1 MDVETLYAIAQ
12 QFQLEGEVVAVEPFG
27 TGLIYQT
34 YRSTAQSADGVRW
47 YIHQRLNQAV
57 FRQPLFVLEN
67 MQRVTEHIRAKI
79 AEADGNDRKATLR
92 LVPAR
97 DGQSYYRDPAGGY
110 WRTTELIPDAVTYDT
125 IQHPQHAYEAGK
137 TLGEF
142 QRFVADLPPAAL
154 HDTLPGFH
162 DTPQYFQQFCAT
174 VTTPHPNPAIAARK
188 QEPQAQDLIQQ
199 TQARAALANVLMSPW
214 QAGLLPTRIV
224 HNDPKINNIL
234 IDTQTQRG
242 LGMIDLDTVKGG
254 LVHFDFGD
262 CLRSA
267 ANPAGEETLDIAAVH
282 FDLAIFEGITI
293 GYLQIMRDVLT
304 GAEIYLLPQAI
315 PVIIFEQAARFLT
328 DYLRGDVY
336 YPHIAYPTQNLQRAA
351 VQMALLAD
359 VEQKMPAIQEIFHRL
374 FGKKLPS
381 HCST

>member
-1 MDVETLYAIAQ
+1 MTSVYAIAQ
-12 QFQLEGEVVAVEPFG
+12 QFQLDGEVVAVERFG
-27 TGLIYQT
+27 TGLIHQT
-34 YRSTAQSADGVRW
+34 YRSAVQNGQGVRW
-47 YIHQRLNQAV
+47 YIHQRLNQTV
-57 FRQPLFVLEN
+57 FRQPLLVLEN

-79 AEADGNDRKATLR
+79 AETGGSERKATLR

-97 DGQSYYRDPAGGY
+97 DGQPYYRDPAGEY
-110 WRTTELIPDAVTYDT
+110 WRTTMFITDAVTYDT

-142 QRFVADLPPAAL
+142 QRFVADLPPDEL

-162 DTPQYFQQFCAT
+162 DTPQYFQQFCAA
-174 VTTPHPNPAIAARK
+174 VTMPQPNPAIETRK

-199 TQARAALANVLMSPW
+199 AQARAALANALMAPW
-214 QAGLLPTRIV
+214 RVGLLPTRVV

-234 IDTQTQRG
+234 MDTHTQRG
-242 LGMIDLDTVKGG
+242 IGMIDLDTVKGG
-254 LVHFDFGD
+254 LAHFDFGD

-267 ANPAGEETLDIAAVH
+267 ANPAGEETQDIAAVH
-282 FDLAIFEGITI
+282 FDLAIFEGIAT
-293 GYLQIMRDVLT
+293 GYLEIMRDVLAA
-304 GAEIYLLPQAI
+304 AEIQLLPQAI
-315 PVIIFEQAARFLT
+315 PVIIFEQAVRFLT

-336 YPHIAYPTQNLQRAA
+336 YPHLTYPTQNLQRAA

-374 FGKKLPS
+374 FGKKLPAHS
-381 HCST
+381 ST